1 MTMAECTTTLTI
13 KHVTIVTANTHE
25 GVLMLHD
32 FSFKTP
38 GELLASLTKKDHIE
52 AGMMT
57 EV

>member
-1 MTMAECTTTLTI
+1 
-13 KHVTIVTANTHE
+13 
-25 GVLMLHD
+25 MLHD